1 MKNKVII
8 TGAGRGIGLET
19 AKIFHNQ
26 NWDVISI
33 DKFFTATKPPKLFVI
48 FFKLIII

>member
-19 AKIFHNQ
+19 AKIFDDQ
-26 NWDVISI
+26 NWEVISI
-33 DKFFTATKPPKLFVI
+33 DKFLKKFLW
-48 FFKLIII
+48 